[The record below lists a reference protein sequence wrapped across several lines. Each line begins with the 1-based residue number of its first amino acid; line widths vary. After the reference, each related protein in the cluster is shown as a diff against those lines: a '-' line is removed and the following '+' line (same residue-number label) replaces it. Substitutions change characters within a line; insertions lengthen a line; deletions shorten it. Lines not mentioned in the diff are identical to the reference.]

1 MTLISNFFNL
11 ILVYPIFNLLM
22 LLYHLSG
29 DFGLSIIV
37 LTIAITAA
45 LLPLTLRQLK
55 SMKARLAL
63 QPEVAEIRRRYAQ
76 DVKAQYE
83 ATQELYKRYGISTAA
98 SYLPL
103 LIQIPVFTGLY
114 FALNI
119 VLNHATLAHLN
130 SIMYPFLP
138 QLSSI
143 PNIDLN
149 WFTTL
154 NAAWHISLG
163 VPDPTHILPILAGI
177 VTFVQMRMSQPHA
190 LADVKDATMQL
201 TQLMQFILPLI
212 MVLITIFIAWQLA
225 AGLALYRITS
235 LLLNMIQQF
244 FVTGKGSLFAVPHV
258 GGIVDSG
265 GLQREAEG
273 QESQRRPRSSS
284 STSSRSKGASA
295 RRRRRGSKKNR
306 RRD

>member
-1 MTLISNFFNL
+1 MSLISNFFNL
-11 ILVYPIFNLLM
+11 VLIYPIFNVLM
-22 LLYHLSG
+22 LLYQMSG

-37 LTIAITAA
+37 LTIAFTTA

-63 QPEVAEIRRRYAQ
+63 QPEVAEIRKRYAH
-76 DVKAQYE
+76 DLKAQYE
-83 ATQELYKRYGISTAA
+83 ATQELYKQHGISTAA

-103 LIQIPVFTGLY
+103 LIQLPIFTGLY

-119 VLNHATLAHLN
+119 VLNHATLANLN
-130 SIMYPFLP
+130 RIIYPFLP

-143 PNIDLN
+143 PNINLN
-149 WFTTL
+149 WFTML

-177 VTFVQMRMSQPHA
+177 VTFMQMRMSQPQA
-190 LADVKDATMQL
+190 LADIKDATMQL
-201 TQLMQFILPLI
+201 TQLIQFILPLI

-235 LLLNMIQQF
+235 LLLNMVQQF

-258 GGIVDSG
+258 GGIIDSR
-265 GLQREAEG
+265 GLQHDAEG
-273 QESQRRPRSSS
+273 QKSQRRPRSSS
-284 STSSRSKGASA
+284 STSTRNKGTSAS
-295 RRRRRGSKKNR
+295 RRRRGSKKKR
-306 RRD
+306 RHD

>member
-1 MTLISNFFNL
+1 MSLISNFFNL
-11 ILVYPIFNLLM
+11 VLIYPIFNVLM

-37 LTIAITAA
+37 LTIAFTTA

-55 SMKARLAL
+55 SMKARIAL
-63 QPEVAEIRRRYAQ
+63 QPEAEEIRRRYAQ
-76 DVKAQYE
+76 DLKKQYE
-83 ATQELYKRYGISTAA
+83 ATQELYKQHGISTAA

-103 LIQIPVFTGLY
+103 LIQLPIFTGLY

-119 VLNHATLAHLN
+119 VLNHATLANLN
-130 SIMYPFLP
+130 RIIYPFLP

-143 PNIDLN
+143 PNINLN
-149 WFTTL
+149 WFTML

-177 VTFVQMRMSQPHA
+177 VTFIQMRMSQPQA
-190 LADVKDATMQL
+190 LADIKDATMQL
-201 TQLMQFILPLI
+201 TQFIQFILPLI

-235 LLLNMIQQF
+235 LLLNMVQQF
-244 FVTGKGSLFAVPHV
+244 FVTGKGSLLAVPHV
-258 GGIVDSG
+258 GGIIDSR
-265 GLQREAEG
+265 GLQHDVEG

-284 STSSRSKGASA
+284 STSTRSKGTSAS
-295 RRRRRGSKKNR
+295 RRRRGSKKKKR
-306 RRD
+306 HD